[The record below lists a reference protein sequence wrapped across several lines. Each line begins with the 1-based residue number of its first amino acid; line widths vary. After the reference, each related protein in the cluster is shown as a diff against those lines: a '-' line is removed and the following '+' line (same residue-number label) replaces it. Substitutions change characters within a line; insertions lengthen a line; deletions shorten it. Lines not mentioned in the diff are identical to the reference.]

1 MAASDIDVDV
11 LRSDF
16 GDITGPRPR
25 FTIFVSQHDRALAFS
40 RRIGGDITRLGA
52 INPNDEPYKS
62 QMAKDSI
69 VVIDL
74 AKLKSGDS
82 MNHGKFAESPAVVQL
97 IGEQLIAGQTVTDAS
112 LSVGERIRQA
122 TLGATSAVS
131 STVGA
136 VVSAPIAIVDPNT
149 RRALGRQ
156 VGNIGD
162 GLWSGIA
169 AITGQ

>member
-1 MAASDIDVDV
+1 MAAPDIDVDV
-11 LRSDF
+11 FRSDF
-16 GDITGPRPR
+16 GDITGPRPG
-25 FTIFVSQHDRALAFS
+25 FTIFVSQDDRALAFS

-97 IGEQLIAGQTVTDAS
+97 IGEQLIAGKRSPT
-112 LSVGERIRQA
+112 QA
-122 TLGATSAVS
+122 CRLANA
-131 STVGA
+131 
-136 VVSAPIAIVDPNT
+136 
-149 RRALGRQ
+149 
-156 VGNIGD
+156 
-162 GLWSGIA
+162 
-169 AITGQ
+169 